1 MEIISAVASTLL
13 TSIASEILDSSIR
26 KVIDDRDYEIPNTL
40 AIENPEI
47 YPVSKE
53 IDILD
58 ESESMGVF
66 ESSINNIE
74 LIREEILRQAK
85 LAYNC
90 ALLAVFLG
98 IILISA
104 GIVFIY
110 LNKIE
115 ITIVSSV
122 VGVLSEFISAI
133 LFNFSN
139 KANDKL
145 EKVQKDLSKFE
156 NARVGLELI
165 SNIEDQSTK
174 DAAISKLVDVVLKNI
189 TNAA

>member
-1 MEIISAVASTLL
+1 MQIINAVASTLL
-13 TSIASEILDSSIR
+13 TSIATEVLDSSIR
-26 KVIDDRDYEIPNTL
+26 KIIDNRDYEVSNDL
-40 AIENPEI
+40 ALEPSDS
-47 YPVSKE
+47 YPVSTE
-53 IDILD
+53 IDVLD
-58 ESESMGVF
+58 ERESIGVF
-66 ESSINNIE
+66 ESSISNIE

-110 LNKIE
+110 LNKLE
-115 ITIVSSV
+115 ITIVSSI
-122 VGVLSEFISAI
+122 VGILSEFISAI

-156 NARVGLELI
+156 NAKVGLELI
-165 SNIEDQSTK
+165 NNIEDQSTK
-174 DAAISKLVDVVLKNI
+174 DAALSKLIDVVLKNI
-189 TNAA
+189 SAAA

>member
-1 MEIISAVASTLL
+1 MQIINAVASTLL
-13 TSIASEILDSSIR
+13 TSIATEVLDSSIR
-26 KVIDDRDYEIPNTL
+26 KIIDNRDYEVSSDL
-40 AIENPEI
+40 ALEPSDS
-47 YPVSKE
+47 YPVSTE
-53 IDILD
+53 IDVLD
-58 ESESMGVF
+58 ERESIGVF
-66 ESSINNIE
+66 ESSISNIE

-110 LNKIE
+110 LNKLE
-115 ITIVSSV
+115 ITIVSSI
-122 VGVLSEFISAI
+122 VGILSEFISAI

-156 NARVGLELI
+156 NAKVGLELI
-165 SNIEDQSTK
+165 NNIEDQSTK
-174 DAAISKLVDVVLKNI
+174 DAALSKLIDVVLKNI
-189 TNAA
+189 SAAA

>member
-1 MEIISAVASTLL
+1 MQIINAVASTLL
-13 TSIASEILDSSIR
+13 TSIATEVLDSSIR
-26 KVIDDRDYEIPNTL
+26 RIIDNRDYEVSTDLVLEPSDS
-40 AIENPEI
+40 

-53 IDILD
+53 IDVLD
-58 ESESMGVF
+58 ERESIGVF
-66 ESSINNIE
+66 ESSISNIE

-110 LNKIE
+110 LNKLE
-115 ITIVSSV
+115 ITIVSSI
-122 VGVLSEFISAI
+122 VGILSEFISAI

-145 EKVQKDLSKFE
+145 ENVQKDLSKFE
-156 NARVGLELI
+156 NAKVGLELI
-165 SNIEDQSTK
+165 NNIEDQSTK
-174 DAAISKLVDVVLKNI
+174 DAALSKLIDVVLKNI
-189 TNAA
+189 STAA